1 MLADYVTP
9 AVRSRWRRPFAEGDT
24 DTMTQPDHRSDPS
37 EGGTPLVPSNP
48 ESSRIA
54 PSDFDDGIARYSP
67 GDSGAP
73 PIAETLYAATDQL
86 QAATPELRATTDS
99 IAEVLITLTDNA
111 DTASLLIDEPD
122 PAALLTGDRADHLAG
137 LLTQAAGQAKQLAT
151 ILEDAADDADGL
163 AAVLTDD
170 RADDQLDQQT

>member
-1 MLADYVTP
+1 
-9 AVRSRWRRPFAEGDT
+9 
-24 DTMTQPDHRSDPS
+24 MTQPDHRSDPS
-37 EGGTPLVPSNP
+37 EGVAPAVTSDY
-48 ESSRIA
+48 EST
-54 PSDFDDGIARYSP
+54 SDHESTSAHESPRMASSEFDDGIARYAP

-73 PIAETLYAATDQL
+73 PIAETLYAATDEL
-86 QAATPELRATTDS
+86 EAATPELRATTDS

-122 PAALLTGDRADHLAG
+122 PATLLTDDRADHLAA
-137 LLTQAAGQAKQLAT
+137 LLTQAAGQAKQLAS

-170 RADDQLDQQT
+170 RTGDRTDEDS